1 MVLFYLNPTRKRPN
15 NGDFFT
21 KRVKSNEVI
30 SDGNMIS
37 KLLETH
43 LQKEKKRKKEE
54 RSDEM
59 ESGACRPLTAPPRT
73 TVVDIRY
80 KHQRKKKKM
89 IGRPTV
95 SVLRSHLIL
104 LVKG

>member
-1 MVLFYLNPTRKRPN
+1 MVLLYLNPTRKRPN

-43 LQKEKKRKKEE
+43 LQK
-54 RSDEM
+54 
-59 ESGACRPLTAPPRT
+59 
-73 TVVDIRY
+73 
-80 KHQRKKKKM
+80 
-89 IGRPTV
+89 
-95 SVLRSHLIL
+95 
-104 LVKG
+104 